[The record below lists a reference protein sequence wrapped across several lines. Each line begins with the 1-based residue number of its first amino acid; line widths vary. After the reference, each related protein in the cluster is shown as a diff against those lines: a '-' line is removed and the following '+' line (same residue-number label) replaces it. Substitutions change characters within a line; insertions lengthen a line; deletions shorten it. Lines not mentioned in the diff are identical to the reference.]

1 MSQHDGK
8 TSRVQEEQVAGSR
21 VVPGNQFR
29 AQFSAMVDWVR
40 DTGEPIVLTR
50 YGEPVVQVAPL
61 AQTKIPKTLLGFGNG
76 VQSIPPGFDIKAEN
90 LFEGWEN
97 DLLAAWEDVPDSTLG
112 E

>member
-8 TSRVQEEQVAGSR
+8 TSRVQEGQAGESR

-50 YGEPVVQVAPL
+50 YGEPVVQVTPL
-61 AQTKIPKTLLGFGNG
+61 APSKTPETLLGFGKG
-76 VQSIPPGFDIKAEN
+76 AQDIPLGFDIKAED
-90 LFEGWEN
+90 LFDEWES
-97 DLLAAWEDVPDSTLG
+97 DLLAAWDSQPGSTAG

>member
-8 TSRVQEEQVAGSR
+8 TSKVQDEQAGGFR
-21 VVPGNQFR
+21 VVAGNQFR

-50 YGEPVVQVAPL
+50 YGEPVVQVSPL
-61 AQTKIPKTLLGFGNG
+61 APVKTPETLLGFGKG
-76 VQSIPPGFDIKAEN
+76 AQSVPPGFDIKSED
-90 LFEGWEN
+90 LFGEWEN
-97 DLLAAWEDVPDSTLG
+97 DWLATWDDQPDSALG

>member
-8 TSRVQEEQVAGSR
+8 TGKVQEEQTGGAR

-50 YGEPVVQVAPL
+50 YGAPVVQVAPL
-61 AQTKIPKTLLGFGNG
+61 APAKTPETLLGFGKE
-76 VQSIPPGFDIKAEN
+76 VQTVPPGFDIKAEE
-90 LFEGWEN
+90 LFDEWES
-97 DLLAAWEDVPDSTLG
+97 DLLATWDGQPGSTAG

>member
-8 TSRVQEEQVAGSR
+8 ASKVQEQQTEGSR

-61 AQTKIPKTLLGFGNG
+61 APAKIPETLLGFGKRA
-76 VQSIPPGFDIKAEN
+76 QDIPLGFDIKAED
-90 LFEGWEN
+90 LFDEWES
-97 DLLAAWEDVPDSTLG
+97 DLLAAWDSQPDSTVG